1 MDLANL
7 LSAPNPA
14 ALITPAYTPAS
25 SYAPSAGSY
34 FPPTTTAQKRSS
46 PQQPPMS
53 PPVDEQQQKPKCSLP
68 SISTL
73 LENADGQHAAKRPRL
88 SPPIQAAR
96 LGRSQSYDVGLP
108 PTPPMRP
115 GSGVRSHS
123 HSPGDPAL
131 NVKQDS
137 QHRQPPS
144 GRSSISSQASSAHLA
159 GAYAS
164 PAPSVSSYTS
174 PIDGPPQSAAGM
186 YYPRPPASAT
196 FQPVVTSGPAQAMP
210 RQMPMAMPL
219 SQLPQS
225 SNSSA
230 TTSIISPGTPAWQH
244 HHYFPPSSS
253 APYQQTHDRYICRTC
268 HKAFSRPSS
277 LRIHSHSHTGEK
289 PFQCTHAGCGKAFS
303 VRSNMKRHER
313 GCHSGRPV
321 AVAASVAQTL
331 VV

>member
-14 ALITPAYTPAS
+14 ALVTPAYTPAS
-25 SYAPSAGSY
+25 SYTPTGSY
-34 FPPTTTAQKRSS
+34 FPPTTTAQKRSP

-53 PPVDEQQQKPKCSLP
+53 PPVDEQQQQQPKCSLP

-73 LENADGQHAAKRPRL
+73 LENADGQHAAKRQRL
-88 SPPIQAAR
+88 SPPTQAAR
-96 LGRSQSYDVGLP
+96 LGRSQSYDVCLP

-115 GSGVRSHS
+115 GSGTRSHS

-131 NVKQDS
+131 NMKQDS

-144 GRSSISSQASSAHLA
+144 ERSSISSQASSTHHAATAA

-174 PIDGPPQSAAGM
+174 PVDGPPQGAGINLPARRHHWPGAGNVKANVNGNASFSTAPILQLIC
-186 YYPRPPASAT
+186 YHYHHLPRHTSLATPP
-196 FQPVVTSGPAQAMP
+196 
-210 RQMPMAMPL
+210 L
-219 SQLPQS
+219 L
-225 SNSSA
+225 
-230 TTSIISPGTPAWQH
+230 
-244 HHYFPPSSS
+244 PPSSS

-289 PFQCTHAGCGKAFS
+289 PFQCTHAGCGKSFS

-321 AVAASVAQTL
+321 SVAASVAQTL

>member
-73 LENADGQHAAKRPRL
+73 LENADGQHAASSYSPKPKKKKKKNKTNPRANLHPERPRL

-244 HHYFPPSSS
+244 HHYFPPPAARPTNRPTTATSAAPATRHSRAPPRCASTPTRTLARSPSS
-253 APYQQTHDRYICRTC
+253 ARMRD
-268 HKAFSRPSS
+268 
-277 LRIHSHSHTGEK
+277 
-289 PFQCTHAGCGKAFS
+289 AGRRS
-303 VRSNMKRHER
+303 VS
-313 GCHSGRPV
+313 
-321 AVAASVAQTL
+321 AL
-331 VV
+331 I